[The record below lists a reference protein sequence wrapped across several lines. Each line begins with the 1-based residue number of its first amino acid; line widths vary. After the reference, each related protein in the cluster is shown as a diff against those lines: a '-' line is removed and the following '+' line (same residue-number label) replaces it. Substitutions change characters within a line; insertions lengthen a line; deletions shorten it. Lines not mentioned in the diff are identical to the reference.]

1 MTAVEL
7 LQQIGLN
14 KYEAEAYYT
23 LLAQGPLT
31 GYELGKRS
39 QVPLSRSYEILE
51 RLAQKGLVL
60 VQPGDPPYYA
70 AEEAERL
77 LGQVRST
84 MTATLDTLA
93 IALATLPHA
102 NTAGEY
108 WVLRG
113 RQHILARVRSLLAEA
128 QQSIDLGLSQASS
141 PEIADA
147 LALARS
153 HGCHVSRVA
162 AAHDD
167 EADAETIQLLVD
179 GRTALVG
186 TLTPA
191 ERCQAVISAN
201 SAFVTV
207 VDGYFTHQVPG
218 QAAAIVT
225 SSQTERSNDPLDW
238 MAWEE
243 RKQRRLWS
251 PNTGN
256 RSA

>member
-1 MTAVEL
+1 MSAVEL

-14 KYEAEAYYT
+14 KYEAEAYHT

-39 QVPLSRSYEILE
+39 QVPLTRSYEILE

-70 AEEAERL
+70 AEEAERF

-84 MTATLDTLA
+84 MTATLDTLSV
-93 IALATLPHA
+93 ALAALPHA
-102 NTAGEY
+102 NTTGEY

-113 RQHILARVRSLLAEA
+113 RQHILARVRALLAEA
-128 QQSIDLGLSQASS
+128 QHSIDLSLPQESS
-141 PEIADA
+141 PEVADA

-153 HGCHVSRVA
+153 HGCRVSRVA
-162 AAHDD
+162 AAYNG
-167 EADAETIQLLVD
+167 EAGAEAIQLLVD
-179 GRTALVG
+179 GQIALVG
-186 TLTPA
+186 TLTPV
-191 ERCQAVISAN
+191 EHCQAVISAN

-207 VDGYFTHQVPG
+207 VEGYFNHQVPV
-218 QAAAIVT
+218 QPPAIVT
-225 SSQTERSNDPLDW
+225 SSQPERSNDPLDW

-251 PNTGN
+251 LNTGN

>member
-1 MTAVEL
+1 MSAVEL

-14 KYEAEAYYT
+14 KYEAEAYHT

-70 AEEAERL
+70 AEEAERF

-93 IALATLPHA
+93 VALAALPHA
-102 NTAGEY
+102 NTTGEY

-113 RQHILARVRSLLAEA
+113 RQHILARVRALLAEA
-128 QQSIDLGLSQASS
+128 QQSIDLSLPQESS
-141 PEIADA
+141 PEVADA

-153 HGCHVSRVA
+153 HGCRVSRVA
-162 AAHDD
+162 SAYNGQ
-167 EADAETIQLLVD
+167 ADVGAIQLLVD
-179 GRTALVG
+179 GRIALVG

-191 ERCQAVISAN
+191 EHCQAVISAN

-207 VDGYFTHQVPG
+207 VDAYFIHQVPV
-218 QAAAIVT
+218 QSAAIVT
-225 SSQTERSNDPLDW
+225 SSQPERSNDPLDW

-251 PNTGN
+251 LNAGN

>member
-1 MTAVEL
+1 MSAVEL

-14 KYEAEAYYT
+14 KYEAEAYHT

-70 AEEAERL
+70 AEEAERF

-84 MTATLDTLA
+84 MTATLDTLSV
-93 IALATLPHA
+93 ALAALPHA
-102 NTAGEY
+102 NTTGEY

-113 RQHILARVRSLLAEA
+113 RQHILARVRALLAEA
-128 QQSIDLGLSQASS
+128 QHSIDLSLPQESS
-141 PEIADA
+141 PEVADA

-153 HGCHVSRVA
+153 HGCRVSRVA
-162 AAHDD
+162 AAYNGKVGA
-167 EADAETIQLLVD
+167 EAIQLLVD
-179 GRTALVG
+179 GQIALVG
-186 TLTPA
+186 TLTPV
-191 ERCQAVISAN
+191 EHCQAVISAN

-207 VDGYFTHQVPG
+207 VEGYFNHQVPV
-218 QAAAIVT
+218 QSPAIVT
-225 SSQTERSNDPLDW
+225 SSQPERSNDPLDW

-251 PNTGN
+251 LNTGN

>member
-23 LLAQGPLT
+23 LLVQGPLT

-84 MTATLDTLA
+84 MTATLD
-93 IALATLPHA
+93 ALATSLAALPRST
-102 NTAGEY
+102 TADEY

-113 RQHILARVRSLLAEA
+113 RQHILDRARTLLADA
-128 QQSIDLGLSQASS
+128 QQIIDLSLSADSRA
-141 PEIADA
+141 EIADA
-147 LALARS
+147 LAQARS
-153 HGCHVSRVA
+153 RGCRVSVSPTDHTGSPA
-162 AAHDD
+162 A
-167 EADAETIQLLVD
+167 ECILLLVD
-179 GRTALVG
+179 SRMALVG
-186 TLTPA
+186 LLTPA

-201 SAFVTV
+201 PALITAVS
-207 VDGYFTHQVPG
+207 GYFTRQSPARSAVLT
-218 QAAAIVT
+218 AANH
-225 SSQTERSNDPLDW
+225 SQQSNDPLDW
-238 MAWEE
+238 VAWED
-243 RKQRRLWS
+243 RKQRHLWS
-251 PNTGN
+251 LNRGN